1 MNTIEFVP
9 ETAFVD
15 TSTTRLPPSQHL
27 DILADFAEYVVTSDG
42 LQQVFNEAVDI
53 ISRVLQAE
61 YIVACELRSDGQKFY
76 LQSKVVDPDKSFS
89 LDGDTL
95 RRYIMDFLVRD
106 VMVFGEEYTASR
118 DLAAEITGNNTISG
132 GVSVAIP
139 GHNHPW
145 GLLLVCDDQNRV
157 YSDDDVSFVRAISN
171 LLATTFEHSRIDQ
184 DRQSN
189 MRNVIR
195 AKKQWESTVDV
206 LSGIVCLIDK
216 KGRVI
221 RANRSLEEWGI
232 CKIVDINR
240 KDLHHVLHPNCNNK
254 KCSFK
259 KAWKQAFSRV
269 EHENTDWEVAD
280 KILNRYLHLSLKKLS
295 ADVDSEIGT
304 DDRYAVLYI
313 EDISVRHSENKALR
327 KYQHDLEAEV
337 KQSRTQLINIEEPLV
352 KQLALLSELNDIDA
366 LVSKTRKYSYL
377 VDDTLT
383 GVYVL
388 KDGEVIFCNARLA
401 KIFNYE
407 REELCGMRF
416 EDLIYKEDRP
426 LISGGMKL
434 TAEYDVMP
442 EDNVIRGITKEGGLV
457 WLKNIL
463 VSAADNEHLVFDI
476 GNVID
481 ITEQKRIEKNLRK
494 SEKELHVLSYMLIN
508 AQEDERKRIASE
520 LHDGLGQHLS
530 AVKFEVESCVKMLH
544 DKSFREEADKLKLSV
559 RRIREAIDEVRKIS
573 MDLRPSM
580 LDDLG
585 ILVTMEWLC
594 RQFQEVYTNIEI
606 ELVKN
611 IFEQDIPEALKVV
624 IYRIL
629 QEALNNISK
638 HSFASEVVVQI
649 DKTSGGIIL
658 SVQDN
663 GVGITSD
670 KNESGIK
677 HSLGI
682 KSMRERAVTS
692 GGSFD
697 LESCPETG
705 VHIRVTWL
713 DKEFRLLRDSMS

>member
-9 ETAFVD
+9 DTAFVD
-15 TSTTRLPPSQHL
+15 SSTTRLPPTQHL

-61 YIVACELRSDGQKFY
+61 CIVACELRSDGQKFY

-89 LDGDTL
+89 MDGDTL

-106 VMVFGEEYTASR
+106 VMVFGEGSTAPLG
-118 DLAAEITGNNTISG
+118 LASAITGNSMLTS
-132 GVSVAIP
+132 GVSVTIP
-139 GHNHPW
+139 GHNRPW
-145 GLLLVCDDQNRV
+145 GLLLVCDDENRV
-157 YSDDDVSFVRAISN
+157 YSDDDVYLIRGISN
-171 LLATTFEHSRIDQ
+171 LLATAFERSRVAQ
-184 DRQSN
+184 DRQIN

-195 AKKQWESTVDV
+195 AKKQWESTVDA
-206 LSGIVCLIDK
+206 LSGVVCLIDK
-216 KGRVI
+216 KGRVL

-232 CKIVDINR
+232 CKIDDVGR
-240 KDLHHVLHPNCNNK
+240 KDLHRVLHPGCK
-254 KCSFK
+254 DRKCSFK
-259 KAWKQAFSRV
+259 KAWNLSFRRIDQ
-269 EHENTDWEVAD
+269 ENVDWEIAD
-280 KILNRYLHLSLKKLS
+280 QVLNRYLHLSLKKLS
-295 ADVDSEIGT
+295 AEVDSEIGK
-304 DDRYAVLYI
+304 DDRYAVIYI
-313 EDISVRHSENKALR
+313 EDISIRHSENEALE
-327 KYQHDLEAEV
+327 KYQQDLEAEV
-337 KQSRTQLINIEEPLV
+337 KQNRAQLINVEEPLV
-352 KQLALLSELNDIDA
+352 KQLALLTELNDVEVI
-366 LVSKTRKYSYL
+366 VSKTRKYSYL

-401 KIFNYE
+401 KIFKYE
-407 REELCGMRF
+407 REEMCGMRF
-416 EDLIYKEDRP
+416 EDLIFKEDWP

-434 TAEYDVMP
+434 TADYDVMP
-442 EDNVIRGITKEGGLV
+442 EDNVIRGMTKKGGLV

-463 VSAADNEHLVFDI
+463 VSAAENEHLVFDI

-508 AQEDERKRIASE
+508 AQEDERKRIALE

-530 AVKFEVESCVKMLH
+530 AVKFEVESCMKMLQ
-544 DKSFREEADKLKLSV
+544 DKSLREEADNLKLSI
-559 RRIREAIDEVRKIS
+559 RRIREAIEEVRTIS

-594 RQFQEVYTNIEI
+594 RQFQEVYTNIDI
-606 ELVKN
+606 ELVK
-611 IFEQDIPEALKVV
+611 IVFEKDIPEALKVV

-638 HSFASEVVVQI
+638 HSYASEVVVQI
-649 DKTSGGIIL
+649 EKTSSGILL
-658 SVQDN
+658 SIQDD
-663 GVGITSD
+663 GVGIHSD
-670 KNESGIK
+670 ESEPGTK
-677 HSLGI
+677 CSLGI

-697 LESCPETG
+697 LESCPQTG
-705 VHIRVTWL
+705 VHIKVTWL